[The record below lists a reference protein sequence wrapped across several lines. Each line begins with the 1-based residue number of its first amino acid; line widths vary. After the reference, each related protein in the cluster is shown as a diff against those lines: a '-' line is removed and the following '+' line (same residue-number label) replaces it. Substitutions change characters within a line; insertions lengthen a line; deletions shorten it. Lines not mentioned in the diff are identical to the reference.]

1 MSDRGRL
8 ADPDTGPEGP
18 RPGSGWSQPS
28 LFGDHCESPT
38 ATLVIL
44 TASELH
50 SKKARILAEYPGFEV
65 QRRALCCGGHAE
77 DDIRE
82 FHGPE
87 AARKY
92 REYLDILFLL
102 GDE

>member
-1 MSDRGRL
+1 M
-8 ADPDTGPEGP
+8 
-18 RPGSGWSQPS
+18 
-28 LFGDHCESPT
+28 
-38 ATLVIL
+38 IL

-50 SKKARILAEYPGFEV
+50 SKKARILAEYPGFEY
-65 QRRALCCGGHAE
+65 QRRALCCGSHAE

-82 FHGPE
+82 SCGPE
-87 AARKY
+87 AAHKF